1 MCIALDWETEKGVAF
16 VWLCFSSRLCTNH
29 PLPFCVSVRIYS
41 CIKICVSLY
50 SSAYLFSGYR
60 WSFILRFCERLMLF
74 SSSISRSRA
83 PIFFFFFQVCIW
95 FLLAFMLVVIYLKL
109 YLCSWFLC
117 ILLCTEKMKKKHDLC
132 LILIFIW
139 FGCMLLWT
147 ENKCDL
153 CLILILLT
161 TV

>member
-16 VWLCFSSRLCTNH
+16 VWFCFSSWLFIRFSFMYQNLW
-29 PLPFCVSVRIYS
+29 L
-41 CIKICVSLY
+41 SLY
-50 SSAYLFSGYR
+50 SSAYFFSGYR
-60 WSFILRFCERLMLF
+60 WSFILGFCERLMLF
-74 SSSISRSRA
+74 SSSISRSRT

-117 ILLCTEKMKKKHDLC
+117 ILLCTEKLKKNHHLC
-132 LILIFIW
+132 LILIFIC
-139 FGCMLLWT
+139 FGCILLWT

-153 CLILILLT
+153 CLILIFFT